1 MDSRTEVMVA
11 LGTALGVNCI
21 PCFDHLYTRSK
32 EVGLTDEDVR
42 QICRIADKVKGG
54 AAMFI
59 KQAVIDVAGE
69 PGEAHEPCSCPTG
82 GGCI

>member
-1 MDSRTEVMVA
+1 MDSKTEVMVA
-11 LGTALGVNCI
+11 LGAALGVNCI

-42 QICRIADKVKGG
+42 QICQIADKVKGG

-69 PGEAHEPCSCPTG
+69 PTEAHEPCGCPTG
-82 GGCI
+82 GGCC

>member
-1 MDSRTEVMVA
+1 MDSKTEVMVA
-11 LGTALGVNCI
+11 LGAALGVNCI

-32 EVGLTDEDVR
+32 EVGLTDEDIR
-42 QICRIADKVKGG
+42 RICRIADKVKGG

-69 PGEAHEPCSCPTG
+69 PTDASEPCSCPTG
-82 GGCI
+82 GGCC

>member
-1 MDSRTEVMVA
+1 MDSKTEVMVA

-69 PGEAHEPCSCPTG
+69 PTDASEPCGCSSG
-82 GGCI
+82 GGCC

>member
-42 QICRIADKVKGG
+42 RICQIADKVKGG

-69 PGEAHEPCSCPTG
+69 PAEVDEPCSCPTG

>member
-1 MDSRTEVMVA
+1 MDSKTEVMVA
-11 LGTALGVNCI
+11 LGAALGVNCI

-32 EVGLTDEDVR
+32 EVGLTNEDVR

-59 KQAVIDVAGE
+59 KHAGR
-69 PGEAHEPCSCPTG
+69 
-82 GGCI
+82 